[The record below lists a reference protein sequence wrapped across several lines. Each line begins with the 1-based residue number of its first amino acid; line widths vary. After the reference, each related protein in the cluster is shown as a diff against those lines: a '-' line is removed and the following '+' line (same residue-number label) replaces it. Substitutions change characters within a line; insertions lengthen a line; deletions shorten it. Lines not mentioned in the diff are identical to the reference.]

1 MRPIFAVLWVF
12 VLVILLPSSGVRVY
26 ATTIAFYSDAV
37 IKEGDVYDNVEVHDT
52 PPAHTT
58 LDLYGQIDGNV
69 ILYDASTLDF
79 VFPGSI
85 RLDLVASGASTV
97 NIRQEGGMPFPSLSL
112 SSFSLWQSSTGNIFS
127 GFVGALTLAQGS
139 STVNV
144 YAGNLNGLHAYD
156 GSTLNIYGGEIGTGW
171 GCSVNDEATANI
183 YGYAFEYDPQ
193 AWWDGSG
200 RISDGWVSE
209 LTGFGPG
216 GIPIRITGISDPSTN
231 PNIRLIPEP
240 CTVVLLGLGVVGL
253 LGKRSVDRND
263 RMAGGWL
270 CLNDECRVIR
280 NGGARRAISFL
291 A

>member
-1 MRPIFAVLWVF
+1 MRILGILWVF
-12 VLVILLPSSGVRVY
+12 VVLMVLGYPATVSY

-97 NIRQEGGMPFPSLSL
+97 NIRQEGGMPFPSLSM
-112 SSFSLWQSSTGNIFS
+112 SSFSLWESSTGNIFS
-127 GFVGALTLAQGS
+127 GFVGALTAAYDS

-144 YAGNLNGLHAYD
+144 YGGKLNGLGVD
-156 GSTLNIYGGEIGTGW
+156 DLTTTNIYGGHIGSGW
-171 GCSVNDEATANI
+171 GFYVGPLATVNI
-183 YGYAFEYDPQ
+183 YGCGFEYDPQ

-200 RISDGWVSE
+200 RISHGWVSE

-216 GIPIRITGISDPSTN
+216 GTPIRITGMPDPLTS
-231 PNIRLIPEP
+231 PNINLIPEP
-240 CTVVLLGLGVVGL
+240 GTALLLGLGSLGL
-253 LGKRSVDRND
+253 LRRRKV
-263 RMAGGWL
+263 
-270 CLNDECRVIR
+270 
-280 NGGARRAISFL
+280 NG
-291 A
+291 